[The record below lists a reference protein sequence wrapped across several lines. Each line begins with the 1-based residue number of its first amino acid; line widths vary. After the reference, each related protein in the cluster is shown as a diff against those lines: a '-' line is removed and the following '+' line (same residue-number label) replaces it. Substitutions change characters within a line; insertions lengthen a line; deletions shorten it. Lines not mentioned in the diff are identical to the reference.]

1 MPSSRGRPAGRR
13 RHVTAV
19 ISLHRLEK
27 LDVAGWT
34 DIGSKRSLGEIKKTV
49 LLRLRR
55 EQPHYLPLY
64 CIPSWNQTTCPGYPL
79 HMTRRSGTFWPPSLF
94 SPGIAW
100 SNATNGFP
108 VAPTP
113 PIHNPFLDARFN
125 PIIVILVGY
134 LKALMPGVL
143 YNAVKSA
150 HDQIPEFMDTL
161 NITDALSF
169 VVFANG
175 LLRWTPTGSFHGRD
189 VYHILTMFYFIF
201 DQPGLAE
208 LQDEIHPSQAGQQLT
223 WLSSWLVAY
232 AQLIGLW
239 MDNPLSSN
247 SETVQTFRET
257 PLYNVSEA
265 IEPEGGWKTFNEYF
279 SRKLKKGV
287 RPIDSPDDDLVIV
300 YPADSTFDAFIA
312 DASIVGVEN
321 NGTVFIKKLP
331 WTIASLLQGSDHAA
345 DFNGGVWMHAFLNT
359 HNYHRQHAPVRGG
372 VLETRNIQALAYLEV
387 VLDNS
392 TAARSGDMPGPDAPD
407 KPGYQFLQT
416 RGLVVIENPTLGK
429 VAMLP
434 IGMAQ
439 VSSVVLHVKEGDW
452 VEKRD
457 EISNFAF
464 GGSDIICVFQNN
476 ANLTFE
482 DSVPSPDDSY
492 SRYGTRLAKAKRRA

>member
-1 MPSSRGRPAGRR
+1 
-13 RHVTAV
+13 
-19 ISLHRLEK
+19 
-27 LDVAGWT
+27 
-34 DIGSKRSLGEIKKTV
+34 
-49 LLRLRR
+49 
-55 EQPHYLPLY
+55 
-64 CIPSWNQTTCPGYPL
+64 
-79 HMTRRSGTFWPPSLF
+79 
-94 SPGIAW
+94 
-100 SNATNGFP
+100 
-108 VAPTP
+108 
-113 PIHNPFLDARFN
+113 
-125 PIIVILVGY
+125 
-134 LKALMPGVL
+134 MPGVL
-143 YNAVKSA
+143 YKAVKSA

-161 NITDALSF
+161 NITGAFSF

-345 DFNGGVWMHAFLNT
+345 DFNVWMHAFLNT

-392 TAARSGDMPGPDAPD
+392 TAARSGEGGADVRAVRHMGSGGRGDTPGPDAGQGGGAAD
-407 KPGYQFLQT
+407 RDGAGVVGCAARQGGRLGRKGGRDLQ
-416 RGLVVIENPTLGK
+416 
-429 VAMLP
+429 
-434 IGMAQ
+434 
-439 VSSVVLHVKEGDW
+439 S
-452 VEKRD
+452 
-457 EISNFAF
+457 
-464 GGSDIICVFQNN
+464 CV
-476 ANLTFE
+476 
-482 DSVPSPDDSY
+482 
-492 SRYGTRLAKAKRRA
+492 RRV